1 MESLNDF
8 DKELFDK
15 ELFDKELFDK
25 ELFDIIDEF
34 KNKDKEK
41 KELKEIDDEFCINCN
56 QNTIKN
62 LKGEL
67 ICSLCGYFSGIK
79 IDNGAEWRYYG
90 SEDSKASDPNRCG
103 MPTNSLLP
111 EFSLGSVI
119 PYSRSESSNMK
130 KIRNYALWNNGCYKE
145 RALYNVF
152 SDMEN
157 RAKSAGISSC
167 IIEEAKY
174 MYKQISETKI
184 SRGDNRKGII
194 ASCIFI
200 ACKKFD
206 KCARSNKEIAEIF
219 KIESTNMT
227 KGFKKFNEIMLM
239 IEKDNKNK
247 KENIEYTISESLDFI
262 NRFCSNLNL
271 ESDTNELCKYV
282 CKKIEEY
289 DLVSENTP
297 TSKAAGTIYL
307 VSYIF
312 NLNISKSDISQTC
325 LTSEVTISKCFGK
338 LIDYYIHL
346 FPDNWLRFLSIDFIH
361 KIGENIQKFYSVEAC
376 KEFIKS
382 SLEILEV
389 SLKENILDDKKHIT
403 YLSGGIVYYQL
414 ILRNFTN
421 ISIKDICVIYNMNET
436 QVLEY
441 YEKVKKLLSKM

>member
-1 MESLNDF
+1 MESLSNFNDS
-8 DKELFDK
+8 LFDALD
-15 ELFDKELFDK
+15 EINQTDKNDLKAREEDFCV
-25 ELFDIIDEF
+25 
-34 KNKDKEK
+34 NCEK
-41 KELKEIDDEFCINCN
+41 
-56 QNTIKN
+56 NTIQN

-67 ICSLCGYFSGIK
+67 ICSNCGYFSGIN

-90 SEDSKASDPNRCG
+90 SEDSKSSDPNRCG

-111 EFSLGSVI
+111 EFSLGSII
-119 PYSRSESSNMK
+119 PFSRTESSNMK

-152 SDMEN
+152 SDMEI
-157 RAKSAGISSC
+157 RAKNAGIPSC
-167 IIEEAKY
+167 IIEVAKQ
-174 MYKQISETKI
+174 MYKQVSETKI
-184 SRGDNRKGII
+184 SRGENRKGII

-219 KIESTNMT
+219 KIEPTNMT
-227 KGFKKFNEIMLM
+227 KGFKKFNEIML
-239 IEKDNKNK
+239 ILE
-247 KENIEYTISESLDFI
+247 KENKGDIGYNISESLDFI

-312 NLNISKSDISQTC
+312 NLSISKSEISQIC

-338 LIDYYIHL
+338 LIDYYIYL
-346 FPDNWLRFLSIDFIH
+346 FPDNWLRFLAIDFIH
-361 KIGENIQKFYSVEAC
+361 KFGESIEKFYSREIY
-376 KEFIKS
+376 EDFIKS
-382 SLEILEV
+382 SLSLFETC
-389 SLKENILDDKKHIT
+389 LKEEVITDNKFVT
-403 YLSGGIVYYQL
+403 YLSGGIVYYHL
-414 ILRNFTN
+414 ILKNFVN
-421 ISIKDICVIYNMNET
+421 VSIKDICLLYHMTEQ

-441 YEKVKKLLSKM
+441 YDKVKSLLSSQKT

>member
-1 MESLNDF
+1 MESLSNFNDS
-8 DKELFDK
+8 LFNA
-15 ELFDKELFDK
+15 L
-25 ELFDIIDEF
+25 DEF
-34 KNKDKEK
+34 KQIDKDDIE
-41 KELKEIDDEFCINCN
+41 ERDEDFCINCEK
-56 QNTIKN
+56 NTIQN

-67 ICSLCGYFSGIK
+67 ICSNCGYFSGIN

-90 SEDSKASDPNRCG
+90 SEDSKSSDPNRCG

-111 EFSLGSVI
+111 EFSLGSII
-119 PYSRSESSNMK
+119 PFSRSESSNMK
-130 KIRNYALWNNGCYKE
+130 RIRNYALWNNGCYKE

-152 SDMEN
+152 SDMEI
-157 RAKSAGISSC
+157 RARNAGIPSC
-167 IIEEAKY
+167 IIEVAKQ
-174 MYKQISETKI
+174 MYKKVSETKI
-184 SRGDNRKGII
+184 SRGENRKGII

-219 KIESTNMT
+219 KIEPTNMT
-227 KGFKKFNEIMLM
+227 KGFKKFNEIMSIL
-239 IEKDNKNK
+239 EKDNKGDNDY
-247 KENIEYTISESLDFI
+247 NISESLDFI

-312 NLNISKSDISQTC
+312 NLNISKSDISNTC

-338 LIDYYIHL
+338 LIDYYIYL
-346 FPDNWLRFLSIDFIH
+346 IPDNWLRFLAVDFIH
-361 KIGENIQKFYSVEAC
+361 KFGENIEKFYSREIYE
-376 KEFIKS
+376 EFLKS
-382 SLEILEV
+382 SLSLFEK
-389 SLKENILDDKKHIT
+389 SLKNNIITDNKFVT

-414 ILRNFTN
+414 MLRNFIN
-421 ISIKDICVIYNMNET
+421 INLKDVCLYII
-436 QVLEY
+436 
-441 YEKVKKLLSKM
+441 